1 MKGNYIMTLSRI
13 SLATLFA
20 VAAVSFGANAAG
32 SFVGNTGKVTFKGSV
47 VDAPCN
53 LAPGQ
58 DGTDIKVDFGELSM
72 SQLNAGET
80 SARTF
85 DIKLENC
92 NMGTEAAKKT
102 AEITFTSQ
110 DQLAGQN
117 LLGTNG
123 SAKNLAIGISNITF
137 GTAKTLTGLI
147 DGDNTLTYTAVA
159 QKAATDDVT
168 AGDFTASTTFKIS
181 YK

>member
-1 MKGNYIMTLSRI
+1 MKLSRI

-32 SFVGNTGKVTFKGSV
+32 SYVGNSGKVTFLGSV

-58 DGTDIKVDFGELSM
+58 DGMDIKVDFGELSM

-80 SARTF
+80 SARKF
-85 DIKLENC
+85 EIHLENC

-102 AEITFTSQ
+102 AEITFNSP
-110 DQLAGQN
+110 DQMAGKN

-123 SAKNLAIGISNITF
+123 LAKNLAIGINNITF
-137 GTAKTLTGLI
+137 GSAASITGMTN
-147 DGDNTLTYTAVA
+147 GDNTLTYTAVA
-159 QKAATDDVT
+159 QKATTGEGSADVT
-168 AGDFTASTTFKIS
+168 AGDFTAATNFLIS

>member
-1 MKGNYIMTLSRI
+1 MTLSRI
-13 SLATLFA
+13 SLATLFT

-32 SFVGNTGKVTFKGSV
+32 SFVGNAGNVTFHGSV

-58 DGTDIKVDFGELSM
+58 DGEDIKVDFGQLSM

-80 SARTF
+80 SARQF
-85 DIKLENC
+85 EIKLENC
-92 NMGTEAAKKT
+92 NMGTDAAKKT
-102 AEITFTSQ
+102 AEITFRSQ
-110 DQLAGQN
+110 EQLAGKN

-123 SAKNLAIGISNITF
+123 GAKNLAIGIDKVTF
-137 GTAKTLTGLI
+137 GTASALNNLKN
-147 DGDNTLTYTAVA
+147 GDNTLTYTAVA
-159 QKAATDDVT
+159 QKEGTVDVT
-168 AGDFTASTTFKIS
+168 PGDFTVTSTFEIS

>member
-1 MKGNYIMTLSRI
+1 MTLSRI

-32 SFVGNTGKVTFKGSV
+32 SFVGNTGKVTFHGSV

-58 DGTDIKVDFGELSM
+58 DGEDIKVDFGELSM

-80 SARTF
+80 SARKF
-85 DIKLENC
+85 EIKLENC
-92 NMGTEAAKKT
+92 NMGSDAAKKT

-110 DQLAGQN
+110 DQLADKN

-123 SAKNLAIGISNITF
+123 TAKNLAIGIDKVTF
-137 GTAKTLTGLI
+137 GTAAALTNLT
-147 DGDNTLTYTAVA
+147 DGDNVLTYTAIA
-159 QKAATDDVT
+159 QKAATGEGSADVT
-168 AGDFTASTTFKIS
+168 PGDFTASTTFKIS

>member
-1 MKGNYIMTLSRI
+1 MTLSRI

-32 SFVGNTGKVTFKGSV
+32 SFVGNTGNVTFHGSV
-47 VDAPCN
+47 VNAPCN

-58 DGTDIKVDFGELSM
+58 EGQNVEVDFGELSM

-80 SARTF
+80 SARPF
-85 DIKLENC
+85 KIKLENC
-92 NMGTEAAKKT
+92 DLGTDAAKKT

-110 DQLAGQN
+110 DKLAGKN
-117 LLGTNG
+117 LLSTNG
-123 SAKNLAIGISNITF
+123 TAKNLAVSIDNVTF
-137 GTAKTLTGLI
+137 DTAAPLNNLT

-159 QKAATDDVT
+159 QKEGTVDVT
-168 AGDFTASTTFKIS
+168 PGDFTVTSTFKIS